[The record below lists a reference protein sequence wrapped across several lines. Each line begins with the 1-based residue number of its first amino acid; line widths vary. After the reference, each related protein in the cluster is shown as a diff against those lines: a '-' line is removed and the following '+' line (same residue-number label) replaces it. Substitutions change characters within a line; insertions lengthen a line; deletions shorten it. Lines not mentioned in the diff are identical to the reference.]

1 MTLLSLTIE
10 TKEKTDILHT
20 LSPKT
25 SNTTMSTSPTS
36 EKPNGTATLQRS
48 LSFEN
53 WQSDAS
59 TGTGCDKPTGLN
71 KPESMISLRIDQ
83 AINLK
88 PEKYLLEF
96 TSPRPLCELNDAA
109 TRLQKV
115 YKSYRTRRSLADC
128 AVVVEELWYLFH
140 S

>member
-1 MTLLSLTIE
+1 MLSLTIE
-10 TKEKTDILHT
+10 TKERRDILHT

-25 SNTTMSTSPTS
+25 SNSSMSASPAS
-36 EKPNGTATLQRS
+36 QKPNGTATLERS
-48 LSFEN
+48 LSFKN

-59 TGTGCDKPTGLN
+59 VDTRTDKPTGLN

-83 AINLK
+83 GSSTK
-88 PEKYLLEF
+88 PGKYLLEF

-109 TRLQKV
+109 TSLQKA
-115 YKSYRTRRSLADC
+115 YKGYRTRRSLADC
-128 AVVVEELWYLFH
+128 AVVVEELWYLFQ